1 MVTKLKREGRAARL
15 SPFPLSPA
23 AWFMLPAA
31 LVLAL
36 TTIYPAIYSV
46 VMSFFDWNWGNRF
59 NFVGFGNYTAAFQ
72 SAEFWSVM
80 GQTFA
85 FALGATTLEVLLGL
99 GLAVVVNRLRFG
111 VNLIRTLL
119 LTPLMVSGII
129 VAIMSRVMLDPLLGI
144 MNYLLSLVG
153 LPPSSFLGSSNTVL
167 ATIIGI
173 DVWWQTAFGFIIL
186 LAGLQSLPQEPLEAA
201 QVDGAN
207 AWQIFWQIKLPLL
220 QPVLFTVI
228 IFRTID
234 TLKVFDIV
242 FGTTSAGLADVMQT
256 FAYRTAFS
264 FQQMSRGMTYMVIF
278 SVIIMA
284 LCLIYM
290 RLNRAED

>member
-1 MVTKLKREGRAARL
+1 
-15 SPFPLSPA
+15 
-23 AWFMLPAA
+23 MLPA
-31 LVLAL
+31 LVVLTA
-36 TTIYPAIYSV
+36 TTIYPVIYSL

-59 NFVGFGNYTAAFQ
+59 NFVGLKNYTDAFQ

-85 FALGATTLEVLLGL
+85 FAIGATTLEVILGL

-119 LTPLMVSGII
+119 LTPLMVSGVI

-144 MNYLLSLVG
+144 MNYLLSLIG
-153 LPPSSFLGSSNTVL
+153 LPPSSFLGSSSTVL
-167 ATIIGI
+167 TTLIGI

-186 LAGLQSLPQEPLEAA
+186 LAGLQSLPREPIEAA
-201 QVDGAN
+201 QVDGAS

-220 QPVLFTVI
+220 SPVLFTVI

-242 FGTTSAGLADVMQT
+242 FGATSSGLADVMQT
-256 FAYRTAFS
+256 LTYRTAFS
-264 FQQMSRGMTYMVIF
+264 YQQMSRGMTYMVIF

-284 LCLIYM
+284 LCFLYM
-290 RLNRAED
+290 RLNRSEDV